1 MNHALECF
9 FFPVENRGRPVWLVL
24 IQFFALQWCTSGQF
38 LLLNKKC
45 WLYNYEGKVK
55 KQLNL
60 WIFKI
65 KKKKKAIAFLH
76 KNNKLDYDSKST

>member
-9 FFPVENRGRPVWLVL
+9 FFPVENRGRPEWLVL
-24 IQFFALQWCTSGQF
+24 IQFFALQDVHLVNSYYWT
-38 LLLNKKC
+38 KKC

>member
-9 FFPVENRGRPVWLVL
+9 FFPVENKGRPEWLVL

-38 LLLNKKC
+38 LLLNKKY

-55 KQLNL
+55 KQLSL